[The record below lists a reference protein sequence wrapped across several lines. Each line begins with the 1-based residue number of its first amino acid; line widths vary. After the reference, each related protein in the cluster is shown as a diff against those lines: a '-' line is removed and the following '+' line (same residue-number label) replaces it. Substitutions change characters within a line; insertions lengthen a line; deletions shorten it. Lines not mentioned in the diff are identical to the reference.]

1 MSATIEVANVG
12 PIRHAQLSL
21 GELNVLIGPNGLGK
35 TFFATIIDRL
45 LVSQSAAYP
54 PTRIPGQTIPGG
66 IVDFV
71 EKFYIPLLSDEGLPT
86 DEELRIDDD
95 VRAWANGIT
104 GSILRRYGEVSRRG
118 IARGY
123 GVHIERLRR
132 QPDSYSR
139 HESYVSVEN
148 HNPRWAIKIPMDVDL
163 DFTLT
168 YPDPDHWIRAV
179 FSPDSIRQFIGSQD
193 PRLLI
198 EHDDGI
204 ASRKDIE
211 RLCESLLYYRGDTTL
226 FNSWPS
232 ECLHLTSE
240 RSVTM
245 QSYRTIDGTEV
256 RKNSFLELEPFRRT
270 SIDVLSSFVS
280 PETKGR
286 SRRKAGDTFTDLVS
300 RIEDKLRAAISVVE
314 SPSGMDQIVVTT
326 PEGEFQL
333 SQASSML
340 NELSALLL
348 ALKYRLDVHDYLTI
362 DQPEAQLHPEMQIE
376 VAKLLVNLASAGLTI
391 TLTTHSDYVLEQ
403 INNAIRRSQLV
414 KGASTEDVLQVPR
427 ISYDHVRALLFD
439 RSDDGCLAE
448 DAMGDIIDPI
458 RQDTFTAAS
467 RRQYDESVLLINR
480 LLERSNTAR
489 WRESHLSDKFNAS

>member
-1 MSATIEVANVG
+1 MSVTIEVANVG

-21 GELNVLIGPNGLGK
+21 GELNVLIGPNSTGK

-45 LVSQSAAYP
+45 LVSRSDAYFRK
-54 PTRIPGQTIPGG
+54 RIPAQSIPGS

-71 EKFYIPLLSDEGLPT
+71 EKFYTLLLSDEGLPT

-104 GSILRRYGEVSRRG
+104 GSILRRYGEASRRG
-118 IARGY
+118 IARAY

-139 HESYVSVEN
+139 HESYVSVES
-148 HNPRWAIKIPMDVDL
+148 HNPRWSINIPMDVDL

-168 YPDPDHWIRAV
+168 YPDPDNWIRAV
-179 FSPDSIRQFIGSQD
+179 FSPDIIRQVIGSQD

-211 RLCESLLYYRGDTTL
+211 RLCENLLYYRGDTTL
-226 FNSWPS
+226 FSGWPPES
-232 ECLHLTSE
+232 LHLTFD
-240 RSVTM
+240 RNVIM
-245 QSYRTIDGTEV
+245 QSYHTIDSAEV
-256 RKNSFLELEPFRRT
+256 HKNLFPELEPFGGT
-270 SIDVLSSFVS
+270 SIDFLSSVVS

-286 SRRKAGDTFTDLVS
+286 SRGKTGDAFVDLVS

-333 SQASSML
+333 SQASSIL
-340 NELSALLL
+340 SELSTLLL
-348 ALKYRLDVHDYLTI
+348 ALKRLY
-362 DQPEAQLHPEMQIE
+362 AAMG
-376 VAKLLVNLASAGLTI
+376 GLW
-391 TLTTHSDYVLEQ
+391 
-403 INNAIRRSQLV
+403 
-414 KGASTEDVLQVPR
+414 PR
-427 ISYDHVRALLFD
+427 IRLVGVLYHVTPCCSKS
-439 RSDDGCLAE
+439 RS
-448 DAMGDIIDPI
+448 
-458 RQDTFTAAS
+458 R
-467 RRQYDESVLLINR
+467 
-480 LLERSNTAR
+480 
-489 WRESHLSDKFNAS
+489 